1 MKWHASVLGVE
12 QAQERIRQ
20 LEAEN
25 SGLTLKL
32 KHARGQ
38 LSSEVDLRIK
48 LEQEREEQV
57 TRKRLCS

>member
-1 MKWHASVLGVE
+1 MEVE
-12 QAQERIRQ
+12 SLQERIRR

-38 LSSEVDLRIK
+38 IEEE
-48 LEQEREEQV
+48 LEKRQFLEHERDEQV
-57 TRKRLCS
+57 SIQQEY